1 MSTEGREMPRRYEQ
15 PGGLTIGEA
24 CMQAS
29 SYLAEHGVEEPRANA
44 ELLLLHVL
52 RLDKAALLRDW
63 REPWPV
69 VAAAGAG
76 TGAGERVSVAGIG
89 IASSGSGAET
99 SADEAVGVNADDGET
114 GDGHYPIA
122 AEWARLLERKAAGE
136 PVQYLIG
143 EQWFYGLPFA
153 VTPAVLIPRPETEL
167 LVEAVLEAADRL
179 WPEARG
185 AEGRVDAAVPT
196 VVDVG
201 TGSGAIAVTLAS
213 QRPRWRVAASDLS
226 ADALE
231 TARGNAARHGVA
243 ARLRFAQGDL
253 LAPFARADS
262 PAATSHGGGAQAE
275 APVAS
280 ADGGRVQM
288 DEGAVHVEGGE
299 AQPDSGGTQAVDI
312 ADDVFASG
320 ELAGLKIDVLVSN
333 PPYIPASD
341 IAGLQREVRD
351 HEPWLALDGGAD
363 GLDPYRRMIEQ
374 LPSLAAIPRIVAFE
388 LGQGQ
393 AQEVARLLR
402 ETGHWPDIRIVTD
415 YAGIE
420 RHVIAVTT

>member
-1 MSTEGREMPRRYEQ
+1 MSTEGREVPRRYEQ

-29 SYLAEHGVEEPRANA
+29 SYLAAHGVEEPRANA
-44 ELLLLHVL
+44 ERLLLHVL

-63 REPWPV
+63 REPWPS
-69 VAAAGAG
+69 AGQEG
-76 TGAGERVSVAGIG
+76 T
-89 IASSGSGAET
+89 
-99 SADEAVGVNADDGET
+99 
-114 GDGHYPIA
+114 
-122 AEWARLLERKAAGE
+122 AEWVRLLERKAAGE

-179 WPEARG
+179 WPYARA
-185 AEGRVDAAVPT
+185 AEGRADAAVPT

-262 PAATSHGGGAQAE
+262 TAAAYGGSGTLADAADE
-275 APVAS
+275 AFAP
-280 ADGGRVQM
+280 GG
-288 DEGAVHVEGGE
+288 
-299 AQPDSGGTQAVDI
+299 
-312 ADDVFASG
+312 
-320 ELAGLKIDVLVSN
+320 LAGLRIDVLVSN

-351 HEPWLALDGGAD
+351 HEPRLALDGGAD
-363 GLDPYRRMIEQ
+363 GLDPYRRMVEQ

-402 ETGHWPDIRIVTD
+402 EAGHWPDIRIVSD

-420 RHVIAVTT
+420 RHVIAVAQ

>member
-1 MSTEGREMPRRYEQ
+1 MSTEGREVPRRYEQ

-44 ELLLLHVL
+44 ERLLLHVL

-63 REPWPV
+63 REPWPA
-69 VAAAGAG
+69 VAASAVEAGSGTLVHAAG
-76 TGAGERVSVAGIG
+76 TGIGSADDDAEASKDEEVGAYAGHEEADIG
-89 IASSGSGAET
+89 HLPIASTNE
-99 SADEAVGVNADDGET
+99 SASASTPAS
-114 GDGHYPIA
+114 IA

-179 WPEARG
+179 WPDARG
-185 AEGRVDAAVPT
+185 ATERADAAAPT

-213 QRPRWRVAASDLS
+213 QRPGWRVEASDLS

-231 TARGNAARHGVA
+231 TARGNAARHCAA
-243 ARLRFAQGDL
+243 ARMRFAQGDL
-253 LAPFARADS
+253 LAPFA
-262 PAATSHGGGAQAE
+262 
-275 APVAS
+275 
-280 ADGGRVQM
+280 GR
-288 DEGAVHVEGGE
+288 G
-299 AQPDSGGTQAVDI
+299 
-312 ADDVFASG
+312 
-320 ELAGLKIDVLVSN
+320 IDVLVSN

-351 HEPWLALDGGAD
+351 HEPRLALDGGKD
-363 GLDPYRRMIEQ
+363 GLDPYRRMLEQ
-374 LPSLAAIPRIVAFE
+374 LPSLAAVPRIVAFE

-393 AQEVARLLR
+393 AQEVARMLR
-402 ETGHWPDIRIVTD
+402 EAGHWPDIRIVSD

-420 RHVIAVTT
+420 RHVIAVAPLD